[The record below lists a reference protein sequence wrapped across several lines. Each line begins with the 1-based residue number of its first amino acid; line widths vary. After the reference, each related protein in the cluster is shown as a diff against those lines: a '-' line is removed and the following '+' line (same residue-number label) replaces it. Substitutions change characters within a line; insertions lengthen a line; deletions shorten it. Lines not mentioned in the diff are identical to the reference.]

1 MGTNYR
7 AKISKKNKYWI
18 SKHRFYEIEHHCLQY
33 KEWEDEYKTLKAQ
46 SVKGVDYDGM
56 PHGTNVGN
64 PTQSTGMRMAE
75 LSTKMDLVK
84 DTVAESDQIV
94 IEQHGKE
101 SSIYKHLLVAV
112 TNEGISYNYLN
123 MVMHIPVSE
132 KVYYAARRRFY
143 WLMSQKI

>member
-33 KEWEDEYKTLKAQ
+33 KEWEDEYKTLKKQ
-46 SVKGVDYDGM
+46 GVKGVEYDGM

-64 PTQSTGMRMAE
+64 PTEAIGMRMAE
-75 LSTKMDLVK
+75 LSAKMDLIK
-84 DTVAESDQIV
+84 NTVEESDRVV
-94 IEQHGKE
+94 IEKHGKE
-101 SSIYKHLLVAV
+101 KSIYKHLLVAV

-123 MVMHIPVSE
+123 MIMDIPVSE
-132 KVYYAARRRFY
+132 KVYYEARRRFY

>member
-33 KEWEDEYKTLKAQ
+33 KEWEDEYKTLKKQ
-46 SVKGVDYDGM
+46 GVKGVEYDGM

-64 PTQSTGMRMAE
+64 PTQNVGMRMAE
-75 LSTKMDLVK
+75 LSSKMDLVK
-84 DTVAESDQIV
+84 DTVAECDQEV
-94 IEQHGKE
+94 MAKEGKDK
-101 SSIYKHLLVAV
+101 SIYNHLLVAV

-123 MVMHIPVSE
+123 MVMNIKVGE
-132 KVYYAARRRFY
+132 KVYYAARRKFY

>member
-33 KEWEDEYKTLKAQ
+33 KEWKDEYSTLSTQ
-46 SVKGVDYDGM
+46 GVSGVDYDGM

-64 PTQSTGMRMAE
+64 PTEGAGLRLAI
-75 LSTKMDLVK
+75 LKNK
-84 DTVAESDQIV
+84 IDTVDETVGEIDDEITKA
-94 IEQHGKE
+94 GKP
-101 SSIYKHLLVAV
+101 SFKKHLLVAV
-112 TNEGISYNYLN
+112 TNEGISYNYLD
-123 MVMHIPVSE
+123 MVMGIPVGE
-132 KVYYAARRRFY
+132 KTYYAARRKFY